1 MTPDIERDNPA
12 FIHPTALAYG
22 KVKIGH
28 GASLWPYAVIRAE
41 SAYVDI
47 GAYVNVQ
54 DFVMIHTSPGAP
66 VIIGEY
72 TSITHHCTIHGA
84 KIGKRCLVG
93 INSTLYDGSVI
104 GDNCIIGQ
112 HAYVRDGTIIPDNS
126 IVVGSPAKIIKT
138 SNNAIQNTM
147 NALFYHRNA
156 LHFANGDY
164 RAWDGPAFESW
175 MMSTMEKLHKELG
188 GDISVTNA

>member
-1 MTPDIERDNPA
+1 MTPEIEFDQPA

-22 KVKIGH
+22 KVKISH
-28 GASLWPYAVIRAE
+28 GASLWPYVVIRAE
-41 SAYVDI
+41 SAHVDI
-47 GAYVNVQ
+47 GAFVNVQ

-66 VIIGEY
+66 VIIGDY

-84 KIGKRCLVG
+84 KIGKRCLIG

-104 GDNCIIGQ
+104 GDNCIVGQ
-112 HAYVRDGTIIPDNS
+112 HAYVRDGTVVPDNS

-138 SNNAIQNTM
+138 NNNAIQNTM

-156 LHFANGDY
+156 TQYALGNH
-164 RAWDGPAFESW
+164 RAWDGPDFEAW
-175 MMSTMEKLHKELG
+175 VMRTLEQLHKDLG
-188 GDISVTNA
+188 GEMTVANA